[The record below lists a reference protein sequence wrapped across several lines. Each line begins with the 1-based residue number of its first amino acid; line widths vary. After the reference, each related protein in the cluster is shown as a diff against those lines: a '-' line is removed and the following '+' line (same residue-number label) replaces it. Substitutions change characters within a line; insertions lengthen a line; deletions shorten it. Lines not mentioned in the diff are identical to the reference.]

1 MVSRVEGA
9 NPAEQIR
16 IVVVEDEPSLRV
28 DLVDFLLAHGYSVT
42 GLGDAYGFRNHV
54 AWHGAPHL
62 VLLDVNLPDGNGFD
76 LARDLRRQS
85 DCGIVMLTMRS
96 AADDRVEGLESGAD
110 AYLVKHA
117 SLREI
122 EATIRSVL
130 RRLEQK
136 GDGAA
141 PAPAAATPA
150 AGPAPA
156 PIAAAA
162 PVPVPA
168 PAPAA
173 TPEPGWVF
181 QPMQWQLLPPGGAG
195 GAIRLTG
202 SEVAFLS
209 ALVERAGKPCPR
221 DEIARVL
228 SRPSLR
234 AEDRSIDAL
243 VRRLRRKIEDS
254 SGGEAPIKM
263 VYGIGY
269 SFSAPVHVRE
279 S

>member
-1 MVSRVEGA
+1 MVTRVEAAPPSG
-9 NPAEQIR
+9 QTR
-16 IVVVEDEPSLRV
+16 VLVVEDEPSLRV
-28 DLVDFLLAHGYSVT
+28 DLVDFLLAHGYAVT
-42 GLGDAYGFRNHV
+42 GIGDAYGFRNHI
-54 AWHGAPHL
+54 AWHGAPDL

-76 LARDLRRQS
+76 LARELRQAS

-96 AADDRVEGLESGAD
+96 GADDRVEGLESGAD

-130 RRLEQK
+130 RRLEQTR
-136 GDGAA
+136 A
-141 PAPAAATPA
+141 PDPAAAN
-150 AGPAPA
+150 GD
-156 PIAAAA
+156 AAADAA
-162 PVPVPA
+162 P
-168 PAPAA
+168 
-173 TPEPGWVF
+173 PEPAWLF
-181 QPMQWQLLPPGGAG
+181 QPMQWQLQAPNAA
-195 GAIRLTG
+195 AIRLTG
-202 SEVAFLS
+202 SEVAFLA

-243 VRRLRRKIEDS
+243 VRRLRRKIEEV

-269 SFSAPVHVRE
+269 SFSAPVTVKE
-279 S
+279 A

>member
-1 MVSRVEGA
+1 MVTRVEA
-9 NPAEQIR
+9 ASPPQTR
-16 IVVVEDEPSLRV
+16 VVVVEDEPSLRV
-28 DLVDFLLAHGYSVT
+28 DLVDFLLAHGYGVT
-42 GLGDAYGFRNHV
+42 GIGDATGFRNHI
-54 AWHGAPHL
+54 AWHGVPDL

-76 LARDLRRQS
+76 LARELRQDS

-96 AADDRVEGLESGAD
+96 SADDRVEGLESGAD

-130 RRLEQK
+130 RRLEQTRASAE
-136 GDGAA
+136 GGAGEA
-141 PAPAAATPA
+141 GEAAAHGE
-150 AGPAPA
+150 AG
-156 PIAAAA
+156 
-162 PVPVPA
+162 
-168 PAPAA
+168 
-173 TPEPGWVF
+173 WQF
-181 QPMQWQLLPPGGAG
+181 QPMQWQLTAPNA
-195 GAIRLTG
+195 ASVRLTG

-209 ALVERAGKPCPR
+209 ALIERAGKACPR

-243 VRRLRRKIEDS
+243 VRRLRRKIEEA

-269 SFSAPVHVRE
+269 SFSAPVAVKE
-279 S
+279 G

>member
-1 MVSRVEGA
+1 MLPRAEGNA
-9 NPAEQIR
+9 VTDPTK
-16 IVVVEDEPSLRV
+16 VLVVEDEPSLRV

-42 GLGDAYGFRNHV
+42 GLGDAYGFRNHI
-54 AWHGAPHL
+54 AWHGAPDL

-76 LARDLRRQS
+76 LARELRRQS

-96 AADDRVEGLESGAD
+96 GADDRVEGLESGAD

-130 RRLEQK
+130 RRLEQNR
-136 GDGAA
+136 GNDAAAAATGANEADAA
-141 PAPAAATPA
+141 PA
-150 AGPAPA
+150 APSA
-156 PIAAAA
+156 QA
-162 PVPVPA
+162 
-168 PAPAA
+168 APAA
-173 TPEPGWVF
+173 SEPGWAF
-181 QPMQWQLLPPGGAG
+181 QPMQWQLLAPNGAV
-195 GAIRLTG
+195 IRLTG

-243 VRRLRRKIEDS
+243 VRRLRRKIEET

-269 SFSAPVHVRE
+269 SFSAPVLVKE

>member
-1 MVSRVEGA
+1 MLPRAEGNA
-9 NPAEQIR
+9 VTDPTK
-16 IVVVEDEPSLRV
+16 VLVVEDEPSLRV

-42 GLGDAYGFRNHV
+42 GLGDAYGFRNHI
-54 AWHGAPHL
+54 AWHGAPDM

-76 LARDLRRQS
+76 LARELRRQS

-96 AADDRVEGLESGAD
+96 GADDRVEGLESGAD

-130 RRLEQK
+130 RRLEQNR
-136 GDGAA
+136 GNEVAAAGANEA
-141 PAPAAATPA
+141 DAVPAAQAAPAAAA
-150 AGPAPA
+150 
-156 PIAAAA
+156 
-162 PVPVPA
+162 
-168 PAPAA
+168 
-173 TPEPGWVF
+173 EPGWAF
-181 QPMQWQLLPPGGAG
+181 QPMLWQLLAPNGAV
-195 GAIRLTG
+195 IRLTG

-243 VRRLRRKIEDS
+243 VRRLRRKIEET

-269 SFSAPVHVRE
+269 SFSAPVLVKE

>member
-1 MVSRVEGA
+1 MVSRTEGNA
-9 NPAEQIR
+9 VTDPTK
-16 IVVVEDEPSLRV
+16 VLVVEDEPSLRV

-42 GLGDAYGFRNHV
+42 GLGDAYGFRNHI
-54 AWHGAPHL
+54 AWHGAPDL

-76 LARDLRRQS
+76 LARELRQQS

-96 AADDRVEGLESGAD
+96 GADDRVEGLESGAD

-130 RRLEQK
+130 RRLEQNR
-136 GDGAA
+136 GNDAAAAGAAAAANEAETIQAA
-141 PAPAAATPA
+141 PAAS
-150 AGPAPA
+150 
-156 PIAAAA
+156 
-162 PVPVPA
+162 
-168 PAPAA
+168 
-173 TPEPGWVF
+173 EPGWAF
-181 QPMQWQLLPPGGAG
+181 QPMQWQLLAPNGAV
-195 GAIRLTG
+195 IRLTG

-243 VRRLRRKIEDS
+243 VRRLRRKIEET

-269 SFSAPVHVRE
+269 SFSAPVLVKE
-279 S
+279 N

>member
-1 MVSRVEGA
+1 
-9 NPAEQIR
+9 
-16 IVVVEDEPSLRV
+16 VVEDEPSLRV
-28 DLVDFLLAHGYSVT
+28 DLVDFLLAHGYAVT
-42 GLGDAYGFRNHV
+42 GLGDAYGFRNHI
-54 AWHGAPHL
+54 AWHGAPDL

-76 LARDLRRQS
+76 LARELRQAS

-96 AADDRVEGLESGAD
+96 GADDRVEGLESGAD

-130 RRLEQK
+130 RRLEQTR
-136 GDGAA
+136 A
-141 PAPAAATPA
+141 PEAATA
-150 AGPAPA
+150 AGET
-156 PIAAAA
+156 AAAA
-162 PVPVPA
+162 AASAAEPA
-168 PAPAA
+168 
-173 TPEPGWVF
+173 WLF
-181 QPMQWQLLPPGGAG
+181 QPMLWQLQAPNAA
-195 GAIRLTG
+195 AIRLTG
-202 SEVAFLS
+202 SEVAFLA
-209 ALVERAGKPCPR
+209 ALIERAGKPCPR

-243 VRRLRRKIEDS
+243 VRRLRRKIEDV

-269 SFSAPVHVRE
+269 SFSAPVTVKE
-279 S
+279 T